1 MPPIGQIQQKLESMG
16 TQEILPLEII
26 EEDRAKKGI
35 EGIWEANKD
44 N

>member
-1 MPPIGQIQQKLESMG
+1 VGI
-16 TQEILPLEII
+16 QEIAPLETI

-35 EGIWEANKD
+35 EGIWEVNKD